1 MMNNE
6 VDGEQVYTIK
16 KGKKRVSSKQ
26 SNENTNSEHD
36 MEYDNDE
43 IINQNNNIENSNFVP
58 N

>member
-6 VDGEQVYTIK
+6 VDGEQQYQIK
-16 KGKKRVSSKQ
+16 KGKKRLNSKH
-26 SNENTNSEHD
+26 SNENTHSEHD

-43 IINQNNNIENSNFVP
+43 ILNPNNNNNSNIAP